1 MQIQQQTDAQLRLQ
15 TDGAVRDDPIVRADQ
30 TDHTGP
36 DFDQMMVSLRHEP
49 DAPGFGGEFGLPYSA
64 IGNPQN
70 PRSDFLDTG
79 GEVFEAL
86 LFEDA
91 IAKTDAQSELNTEK
105 VVLDSLPAINDIKDI
120 SSSSQSPSIARTTK
134 PENLPAAKNS
144 TLGTINSDLDTLLK
158 HASSPEVQLRVPS
171 SQQAATTFVQLEN
184 VENSQ
189 SALAVSSNDNQSLI
203 RPDQL
208 ETDTSRTKASRVRE
222 AHNPTAGGEMAEE
235 IYGKRPPIIGFASAA
250 RRSEIDAFN
259 PPALSLIQAEEVSNI
274 QRQNLVTTL
283 NSLQSADATITS
295 EITGGDSTLF
305 NISLEETTSNAHN
318 VNVEAKLT
326 VDPNSMVSRPE
337 PGPTRTEIGRNIAQ
351 QLANVAKIQQD
362 QPVELNLSPEE
373 LGLVQLTVMTSESGV
388 MVTLNAERSETLEL
402 MRRHIEFLTQEFGD
416 IGFSDVTFNFGQ
428 SHQNSEDVPEQEAS
442 STGSAQTDTAT
453 ASRNHLKLTLDR
465 AEELDLRL

>member
-49 DAPGFGGEFGLPYSA
+49 DAPGLGEEFGLSHPA
-64 IGNPQN
+64 IVNPQN
-70 PRSDFLDTG
+70 PRSDFLVTG
-79 GEVFEAL
+79 GEVFEAPP
-86 LFEDA
+86 FEDA
-91 IAKTDAQSELNTEK
+91 IAKTDAQSELKTEK
-105 VVLDSLPAINDIKDI
+105 VVLDSLPAIRDIKDI

-134 PENLPAAKNS
+134 PEGPPAAKNGA
-144 TLGTINSDLDTLLK
+144 LGTINSDLDTLLK
-158 HASSPEVQLRVPS
+158 HASSPEVRLRVPS

-189 SALAVSSNDNQSLI
+189 SALAVSSGNNQSLI
-203 RPDQL
+203 TPNQL
-208 ETDTSRTKASRVRE
+208 ETDTSKTKTSRVRE
-222 AHNPTAGGEMAEE
+222 AQNPTAGGETAGETHE
-235 IYGKRPPIIGFASAA
+235 KRQPNIGFASAT
-250 RRSEIDAFN
+250 RRSEIDVFN
-259 PPALSLIQAEEVSNI
+259 PPALSLMQAEVVSDI
-274 QRQNLVTTL
+274 QRQNLVTSL
-283 NSLQSADATITS
+283 NSFQSPDPTITS
-295 EITGGDSTLF
+295 EIAGSDPTLF
-305 NISLEETTSNAHN
+305 SISLEETTSNAHN

-326 VDPNSMVSRPE
+326 VDPNSMVSRSE

-373 LGLVQLTVMTSESGV
+373 LGQVRLTVMTSESGV

-416 IGFSDVTFNFGQ
+416 IGFSDVSFNFGQ

-453 ASRNHLKLTLDR
+453 ATRNHLKLTIDR
-465 AEELDLRL
+465 AEGLDLRL